1 MQRDTDDENQE
12 YQAEILPGI
21 IENTGFIPNKAHAE
35 CTKGYQWM
43 TLTPI
48 GK

>member
-12 YQAEILPGI
+12 YRAEILPGM
-21 IENTGFIPNKAHAE
+21 IEDTGFIPDQAHAE

-43 TLTPI
+43 SLTPI